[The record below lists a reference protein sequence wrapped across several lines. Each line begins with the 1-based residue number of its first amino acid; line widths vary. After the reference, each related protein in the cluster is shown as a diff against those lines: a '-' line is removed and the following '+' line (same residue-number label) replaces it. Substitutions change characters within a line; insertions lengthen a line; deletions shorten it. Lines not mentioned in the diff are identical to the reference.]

1 MDDEKHFRHYTA
13 CNAMRPEIY
22 KEYIRCLKEDSGET
36 FDQQLLDYEDKNFQM
51 LTIKNY
57 GRGLS
62 TRVHSATDNTRFEIK
77 GPIGKG
83 LEVSKTGVH
92 IAFAAGTGALC
103 FVDLVA
109 TLIMSTLN
117 IRPPQG
123 AGKAKDEHEDL
134 MVGDVPIDQR
144 DTR

>member
-1 MDDEKHFRHYTA
+1 
-13 CNAMRPEIY
+13 
-22 KEYIRCLKEDSGET
+22 
-36 FDQQLLDYEDKNFQM
+36 M
-51 LTIKNY
+51 LTIKDY

-62 TRVHSATDNTRFEIK
+62 TRVHNATENTRFEIK

-109 TLIMSTLN
+109 SLIMSTLN
-117 IRPPQG
+117 ITLPQID
-123 AGKAKDEHEDL
+123 GK
-134 MVGDVPIDQR
+134 V
-144 DTR
+144 